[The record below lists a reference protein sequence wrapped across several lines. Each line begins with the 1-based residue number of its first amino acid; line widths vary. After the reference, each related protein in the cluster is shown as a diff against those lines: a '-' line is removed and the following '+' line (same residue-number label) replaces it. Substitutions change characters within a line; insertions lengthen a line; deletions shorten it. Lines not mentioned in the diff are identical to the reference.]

1 MCHAIKS
8 EADTIAYG
16 FYMSENHKTC
26 TVREVYKNA
35 AAMFA
40 HGKNVGK

>member
-1 MCHAIKS
+1 MCQAVKN
-8 EADTIAYG
+8 EEDTIAYG
-16 FYMSENHKTC
+16 FYISEDESTF

-40 HGKNVGK
+40 HA